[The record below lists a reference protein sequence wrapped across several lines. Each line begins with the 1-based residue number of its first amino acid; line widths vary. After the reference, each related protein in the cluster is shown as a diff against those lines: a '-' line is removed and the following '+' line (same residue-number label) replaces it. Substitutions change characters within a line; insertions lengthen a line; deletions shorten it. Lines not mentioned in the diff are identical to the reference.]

1 FIIRSCLRHR
11 AVSTI
16 LRQRLRQLAKLA
28 SLPKRQ
34 PRLLRRQRTS
44 LVLRLTDPAR
54 VDHSLLLPREYPG
67 PAPKS
72 KRPRRMVQR
81 RGLSMSTLD
90 LPNGSGRG
98 PARRSAIQMH
108 YGCCSFLGPVV
119 GPRAALLLRRCP
131 LWGLG
136 LE

>member
-1 FIIRSCLRHR
+1 
-11 AVSTI
+11 
-16 LRQRLRQLAKLA
+16 
-28 SLPKRQ
+28 
-34 PRLLRRQRTS
+34 S

-98 PARRSAIQMH
+98 GLGGPARRSAIQMH
-108 YGCCSFLGPVV
+108 YGCCSFLSPAV
-119 GPRAALLLRRCP
+119 GTRAALLLRRCP
-131 LWGLG
+131 MRGYL